1 MKGYCEHKDRFCSF
15 SEGKDGV
22 CRINS
27 DGTDQDVKMNTYYID
42 IYLYNDDDLV
52 ANSNSI
58 YVKMPEARAE
68 NLLLF
73 FKVLNDNNR
82 DVKIEMDRV

>member
-1 MKGYCEHKDRFCSF
+1 MNGYCEHKDRLCSF
-15 SEGKDGV
+15 AEGKDGV
-22 CRINS
+22 CKIN
-27 DGTDQDVKMNTYYID
+27 DDCTVPDAKTNKYCID
-42 IYLYNDDDLV
+42 IYLYKDDDLV

>member
-1 MKGYCEHKDRFCSF
+1 MNGYCEHKDRFCSF
-15 SEGKDGV
+15 AEGKDGV
-22 CRINS
+22 CKINS
-27 DGTDQDVKMNTYYID
+27 DSTDQDVKMNTYYID
-42 IYLYNDDDLV
+42 IYLYKDDDLV
-52 ANSNSI
+52 ANSNLI

>member
-1 MKGYCEHKDRFCSF
+1 MKGYCERKDRFCVF
-15 SEGKDGV
+15 TEGEDGI
-22 CRINS
+22 CKINY
-27 DGTDQDVKMNTYYID
+27 DCTAPDVKMNTYCID
-42 IYLYNDDDLV
+42 ICLYKDDDLV
-52 ANSNSI
+52 ANSNLI

-82 DVKIEMDRV
+82 DVKIAMDRV

>member
-1 MKGYCEHKDRFCSF
+1 MNGYYERKDRFCVF
-15 SEGKDGV
+15 AEGEDGICKV
-22 CRINS
+22 NYDC
-27 DGTDQDVKMNTYYID
+27 TAPDVKMNTYCID
-42 IYLYNDDDLV
+42 IYLYKYDDLV

>member
-1 MKGYCEHKDRFCSF
+1 MNGYCKHKDRFCSF
-15 SEGKDGV
+15 AEGKVGA
-22 CRINS
+22 CKINS
-27 DGTDQDVKMNTYYID
+27 DSTDQDVKMNTYYID
-42 IYLYNDDDLV
+42 IYLYKDDDLV

-58 YVKMPEARAE
+58 YVKMPEVRAE

>member
-1 MKGYCEHKDRFCSF
+1 MKRYCERKDRFCSF
-15 SEGKDGV
+15 AECENGV
-22 CRINS
+22 CLIN
-27 DGTDQDVKMNTYYID
+27 DDCTVPDAKTNKYYID
-42 IYLYNDDDLV
+42 IYLYKDDDLV
-52 ANSNSI
+52 ANSNLI
-58 YVKMPEARAE
+58 YVEMTEARAE

>member
-1 MKGYCEHKDRFCSF
+1 
-15 SEGKDGV
+15 
-22 CRINS
+22 
-27 DGTDQDVKMNTYYID
+27 MNTYYID
-42 IYLYNDDDLV
+42 IYLYKDDDLV